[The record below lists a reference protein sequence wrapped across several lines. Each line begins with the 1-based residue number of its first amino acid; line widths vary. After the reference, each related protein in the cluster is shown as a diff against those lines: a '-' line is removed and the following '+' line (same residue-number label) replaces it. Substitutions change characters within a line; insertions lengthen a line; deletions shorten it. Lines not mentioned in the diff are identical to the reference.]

1 MPLGQGIGEMVEA
14 VRDRIELSGE
24 DPVWEVTAGSFESAL
39 DYARERFGD
48 PVVVAR
54 RDRNR
59 WWPRVTLTVST
70 DPAAAEEAPPLEE
83 LAGPPVPRQRDRRTR
98 TADDGASQRPDA
110 HQADAEPAGVHEMPG
125 PRHVD
130 HEEMPSALAEI
141 FDRQDDRGRGRSG
154 R

>member
-14 VRDRIELSGE
+14 VRDRVELSGE
-24 DPVWEVTAGSFESAL
+24 DPLWEVTAGSFESAL
-39 DYARERFGD
+39 AYARERFED

-70 DPAAAEEAPPLEE
+70 DRGAAATAPPLEE
-83 LAGPPVPRQRDRRTR
+83 LAGPPVPRQRDRHTR
-98 TADDGASQRPDA
+98 TTDGEPTTMHRVAETRRVEDA
-110 HQADAEPAGVHEMPG
+110 
-125 PRHVD
+125 
-130 HEEMPSALAEI
+130 EMPSALAEM
-141 FDRQDDRGRGRSG
+141 FDRQDDVGRPDRD

>member
-1 MPLGQGIGEMVEA
+1 MPLGQGIGEMVDA

-98 TADDGASQRPDA
+98 TADDGASHRPDA
-110 HQADAEPAGVHEMPG
+110 EPADAEPADAEPG
-125 PRHVD
+125 G
-130 HEEMPSALAEI
+130 MPSALAEI
-141 FDRQDDRGRGRSG
+141 FDRQDDLGRGRPG